1 MAIGYFFLGDTGLHV
16 AQHVTH
22 QLDNM
27 QFVSLHKTTY
37 IEDGYRKLLALDERK
52 TADNLTQPYE
62 HHYHNIPDYI
72 ECLRGKLLFCSVP
85 DTQFGSFDT
94 SHCEERIAAYADL
107 LTRMMAPYEQV
118 VFVMRPGQASGELC
132 VECCVN
138 LAQQLQKGVQ
148 LVTTRGLA
156 FEQKM
161 KDAADVHLR
170 KLKRLRVPITVVEVP
185 IHRPRILDTY
195 DDLYR
200 AMARKVEDLQYE
212 MA

>member
-37 IEDGYRKLLALDERK
+37 IEEGYRKVLALEKRK
-52 TADNLTQPYE
+52 TADYLTQQNE
-62 HHYHNIPDYI
+62 HRYRNIPDYI
-72 ECLRGKLLFCSVP
+72 ECVRGKLLFCSVP
-85 DTQFGSFDT
+85 DTQFGSLDAR
-94 SHCEERIAAYADL
+94 HCEERIAAYTDL
-107 LTRMMAPYEQV
+107 LARMMSPYDQV

-132 VECCVN
+132 AECCVN
-138 LAQQLQKGVQ
+138 LAQQLQKSVR
-148 LVTTRGLA
+148 LITTRGLA

-170 KLKRLRVPITVVEVP
+170 KLKRLGIPITVVEVP

-195 DDLYR
+195 DVLYR
-200 AMARKVEDLQYE
+200 AMARKVEGLHYE